1 MFICLKFNLIEENIK
16 KFTINL
22 AAYKNTWSNQRRK
35 KRRKQL
41 ENEDDQTNNLV
52 NEEIIIEFSF
62 QIKKLNENYLV
73 EFNSNEIS
81 LSKVRES
88 INQILQY
95 IKNHF
100 LELSK

>member
-1 MFICLKFNLIEENIK
+1 MV
-16 KFTINL
+16 
-22 AAYKNTWSNQRRK
+22 AYKNTWSNQRRK
-35 KRRKQL
+35 KRRKQF

-52 NEEIIIEFSF
+52 NEEKIIEFSF
-62 QIKKLNENYLV
+62 QVKKLNENYLV

-88 INQILQY
+88 INQIIQY
-95 IKNHF
+95 IKNQF

>member
-1 MFICLKFNLIEENIK
+1 LV
-16 KFTINL
+16 
-22 AAYKNTWSNQRRK
+22 AYKNTWSNQRRK
-35 KRRKQL
+35 KRRKQF

-52 NEEIIIEFSF
+52 NEEKIIEFSF
-62 QIKKLNENYLV
+62 QVKKLNENYLV

-88 INQILQY
+88 INQIIQY
-95 IKNHF
+95 IKNQF